1 MTTGSE
7 GSGRGPETTDRGP
20 WIAQAIAHATMLRG
34 GDRRRAPSPG
44 TITRKVAIGDP
55 QSSSERFFGAL
66 AAHDLLD
73 HDGWLRRDVE
83 LTAMGDYFDYRVSE
97 REAGRV
103 EGVLILGWLAAH
115 AKDQVT
121 ILFGN
126 HDAVRVIEFGAIS
139 EQRFREAAEAAGPIS
154 QLPRAQRAAAEAEF
168 LARFPDVP
176 TPGYAARDFNAFT
189 VEQRALVQRMLLADR
204 FHLAAT
210 CKVLGTPALMT
221 HAGITKRE
229 LDMLCARDH
238 HPQTIAEMLN
248 LRLAGG
254 VRVVADA
261 WRAGDDV
268 AMSLAPLHLAGEG
281 GEEGGGLLYHRP
293 ADPEREGADAA
304 WEGPRRRK
312 YDPRTQLPR
321 GLVQV
326 VGHTGHTKAIKEMPR
341 WRADDCDD
349 ARGGVR
355 TLRVDHEGIATY
367 RRGIHPADKRDAVLY
382 MTDPEMHYVESP
394 AHVAILELDA

>member
-1 MTTGSE
+1 MTTGSAE
-7 GSGRGPETTDRGP
+7 PDRGP
-20 WIAQAIAHATMLRG
+20 SIDRAIAHATLLRG
-34 GDRRRAPSPG
+34 GDPRRGPTPG
-44 TITRKVAIGDP
+44 HFVRRVAIGDP
-55 QSSSERFFGAL
+55 QSSSTRFFGAL
-66 AAHDLLD
+66 AAHGLLGD
-73 HDGWLRRDVE
+73 DGWLRPEVQ
-83 LTAMGDYFDYRVSE
+83 LVAMGDYFDYRVSE

-115 AKDQVT
+115 AKDHVT

-126 HDAVRVIEFGAIS
+126 HDAVRVIEFGEIT
-139 EQRFREAAEAAGPIS
+139 EERFREAADAAAAVS
-154 QLPRAQRAAAEAEF
+154 ALPRAERGEAEAAYLE
-168 LARFPDVP
+168 RFPDVP

-204 FHLAAT
+204 FTLATT
-210 CKVLGTPALMT
+210 CSVHGRQALMT

-229 LDMLCARDH
+229 LAMLCARDH
-238 HPQTIAEMLN
+238 HPSTIAEMLN
-248 LRLAGG
+248 YRLAGG

-261 WRAGDDV
+261 WRRGEDV

-293 ADPEREGADAA
+293 ADPEREGADQA

-312 YDPRTQLPR
+312 YDPRTELPR

-355 TLRVDHEGIATY
+355 TLRVDHEGTATY
-367 RRGIHPADKRDAVLY
+367 RRGVHPAEPRDAVLY
-382 MTDPEMHYVESP
+382 MTDPEMHYVDSP
-394 AHVAILELDA
+394 AEVAILELDV